1 MKKILQKFGSII
13 LALGEVLVGVLLLI
27 DPAGFTVGIIAGV
40 GMLLTALGVF
50 LVLAYFKA
58 DPEEAAM
65 GQNLMKG

>member
-50 LVLAYFKA
+50 LVLAY
-58 DPEEAAM
+58 
-65 GQNLMKG
+65 L